1 MFTRS
6 MTTRSIN
13 QSHMTTRSMTKTEK
27 TKVIPQ
33 SVEDEDE
40 EDEEDEDEEDEDE
53 EDEELE
59 NELEVEILTTEELE
73 ARGLKCPDD
82 NNKSKGKWI
91 KVVKASKLD
100 IMVTI
105 NVDTTDKWAVAPDGF
120 YWEYCSVKCYYWFD
134 WYKLRKIPL

>member
-40 EDEEDEDEEDEDE
+40 EDEEEI
-53 EDEELE
+53 
-59 NELEVEILTTEELE
+59 ELEVEILTTEELK

-82 NNKSKGKWI
+82 NNKSKGTWI
-91 KVVKASKLD
+91 KVVKASELD
-100 IMVTI
+100 IMITI